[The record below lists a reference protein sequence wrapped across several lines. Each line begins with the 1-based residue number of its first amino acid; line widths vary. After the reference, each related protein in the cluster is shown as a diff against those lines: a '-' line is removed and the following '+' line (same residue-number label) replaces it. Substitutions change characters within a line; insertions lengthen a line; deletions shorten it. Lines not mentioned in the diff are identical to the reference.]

1 MEEANLRS
9 AEAAGATPQHLRA
22 DFSRSLKTAGRHCWV
37 FLMGTLVN
45 TLHIGNATAARAAK
59 EAAYADGLPDSAAML
74 FAQVPEGLLP
84 TATIRRMIASEHMA
98 ARNVICRFAISSNT
112 RERRS
117 RASRAATVQDRA
129 DEEEDERARQPLT
142 PEDMGNQGV
151 RPTRR
156 ACYKF
161 VALSEAAFVIQVI
174 AGIACSIGFVRPCG
188 LSACCIPS
196 FTVWRSL
203 HLTFQIYYHHPL
215 APPLLQAQVQ
225 HEQAFQGCLQV
236 VWWRLQERLAVPPS
250 SPSEESREQQTH
262 YLLEP
267 RS

>member
-37 FLMGTLVN
+37 FLMSTLVN

-84 TATIRRMIASEHMA
+84 TATIHRMIASEHMA

-161 VALSEAAFVIQVI
+161 VALSEVAFVIQVI

-196 FTVWRSL
+196 FTVWRSF
-203 HLTFQIYYHHPL
+203 HLTFQN
-215 APPLLQAQVQ
+215 LL
-225 HEQAFQGCLQV
+225 
-236 VWWRLQERLAVPPS
+236 PPS
-250 SPSEESREQQTH
+250 SGFPTSSSSSPT
-262 YLLEP
+262 
-267 RS
+267 

>member
-1 MEEANLRS
+1 MACR
-9 AEAAGATPQHLRA
+9 TPPRCSSPRCPRA
-22 DFSRSLKTAGRHCWV
+22 SRPA
-37 FLMGTLVN
+37 
-45 TLHIGNATAARAAK
+45 TLH
-59 EAAYADGLPDSAAML
+59 
-74 FAQVPEGLLP
+74 
-84 TATIRRMIASEHMA
+84 RMIASEHMA

-161 VALSEAAFVIQVI
+161 VALSEGAFVIQVI

-196 FTVWRSL
+196 FAVWRSF
-203 HLTFQIYYHHPL
+203 HLTFQIYYISGICL
-215 APPLLQAQVQ
+215 A
-225 HEQAFQGCLQV
+225 
-236 VWWRLQERLAVPPS
+236 
-250 SPSEESREQQTH
+250 SRPT
-262 YLLEP
+262 
-267 RS
+267 R